1 MCFLLYFGFI
11 YNKMIKINEEVKY
24 IYEFI
29 RVLKM
34 EKSKKYLEKVYI
46 VIAILLTLFILGK
59 VIIDSNICG
68 TNDGYLHLI
77 KIMGVNE
84 IIKQGQFPPIIDAGF
99 CNGYAINLFYNQ
111 LTTYISLICG
121 LIVNNFALGIKIMLI
136 IMMFLAIIFMYMFL
150 KNVTK
155 KTGVAIAGAIFY
167 ITNPYY
173 LSNIFIRGAIGESAA
188 LTFLPLLFLGLYNLF
203 NGDRKKHYF
212 ITIAATGLILT
223 HNITTLYAAIISG
236 IYVLINFRKLKEK
249 DVLIKILTNILF
261 IIGMS
266 LFFIYPL
273 ILHRFSGEYVIFD
286 SDLMRT
292 NGARVASSVITF
304 KELFTEIPSQ
314 SVIFRLNIIQVVLFV
329 LSIFCYRFIDKKD
342 RKIYLSFII
351 FAILSVILCMTKNIW
366 KIAPDILCNIQFPW
380 RLLGFSGFFISTIAG
395 INLFIILKKIFKNK
409 ENGLI
414 FIIIP
419 IALLSLLYAYSLD
432 YKDYTVK
439 KDDNESIEF
448 INNNI
453 NNIVYMN
460 INREYMP
467 SKTYIALYKN
477 QERVKGDRVFILE
490 GEALIESENKNELI
504 YDIKLS
510 DIKENTSIE
519 VPFLFYKGYNA
530 YIENDKNGKRDIDVK
545 ESDYGFL
552 KIDIPKEYENG
563 MIKVEYKTPTSYYIV
578 YITSFMTLIGFIINI
593 ISSNIKIKNKE
604 ITEEGIS

>member
-1 MCFLLYFGFI
+1 
-11 YNKMIKINEEVKY
+11 
-24 IYEFI
+24 
-29 RVLKM
+29 M

-99 CNGYAINLFYNQ
+99 CNGYAINLFYNP

-212 ITIAATGLILT
+212 ITIAATGLILA

-314 SVIFRLNIIQVVLFV
+314 AVIFRLNIIQVVLFV

-467 SKTYIALYKN
+467 SKTYKALSQN
-477 QERVKGDRVFILE
+477 PERVDGESIFIIKGD
-490 GEALIESENKNELI
+490 ANIESANKNELVYNI
-504 YDIKLS
+504 TLT

-563 MIKVEYKTPTSYYIV
+563 MIKVEYKTPTSYYIA
-578 YITSFMTLIGFIINI
+578 YIISFVTLIGFIIYI

>member
-1 MCFLLYFGFI
+1 MVKNKKIIETI
-11 YNKMIKINEEVKY
+11 YIILAV
-24 IYEFI
+24 
-29 RVLKM
+29 
-34 EKSKKYLEKVYI
+34 
-46 VIAILLTLFILGK
+46 LLTLFVLGK
-59 VIIDSNICG
+59 TIFSYDISG

-77 KIMGVNE
+77 KIIGVND
-84 IIKQGQFPPIIDAGF
+84 IIESGQFPPIIEAGF
-99 CNGYAINLFYNQ
+99 CNGYAINLFYNP
-111 LTTYISLICG
+111 LTTYISLLCG
-121 LIVNNFALGIKIMLI
+121 VILNNFAYGIKLMLF
-136 IMMFLAIIFMYMFL
+136 IMMLLAIVFMYKFI
-150 KNVTK
+150 KEFTGK
-155 KTGVAIAGAIFY
+155 KEIAIVAAIFY
-167 ITNPYY
+167 VTNPYY
-173 LSNIFIRGAIGESAA
+173 LSNIYIRGAIGESAA
-188 LTFLPLLFLGLYNLF
+188 LTFLPLLFLGVYSLF

-223 HNITTLYAAIISG
+223 HNITTLYAAIISF
-236 IYVLINFRKLKEK
+236 IYVIINFNKLKEK
-249 DVLIKILTNILF
+249 DILIKLLINILF
-261 IIGMS
+261 IVGLTI
-266 LFFIYPL
+266 FFIYPL
-273 ILHRFSGEYVIFD
+273 LLHSFSGEYVIFD

-292 NGARVASSVITF
+292 NGERVASGVISF
-304 KELFTEIPSQ
+304 KELFMEIPGQ
-314 SVIFRLNIIQVVLFV
+314 EVIFRLNIIQVVLFI

-366 KIAPDILCNIQFPW
+366 KFAPDILCNIQFPW

-414 FIIIP
+414 FVIIP

-432 YKDYTVK
+432 YKDYTTK

-477 QERVKGDRVFILE
+477 QERVKGDNVFILE

-519 VPFLFYKGYNA
+519 VPFLYYKGYSA
-530 YIENDKNGKRDIDVK
+530 YIENEKNGRKEIDVK

-552 KIDIPKEYENG
+552 KIDIPNEYENG
-563 MIKVEYKTPTSYYIV
+563 MIKVEYKTPITYYIV
-578 YITSFMTLIGFIINI
+578 YIISFVTLIGFIIYIVLNTAK
-593 ISSNIKIKNKE
+593 SKNYEKIKE
-604 ITEEGIS
+604 IK

>member
-1 MCFLLYFGFI
+1 
-11 YNKMIKINEEVKY
+11 
-24 IYEFI
+24 
-29 RVLKM
+29 M
-34 EKSKKYLEKVYI
+34 EKSKKYLERIYI

-59 VIIDSNICG
+59 VVIESSICG

-77 KIMGVNE
+77 KIMGVDE

-99 CNGYAINLFYNQ
+99 CNGYALNLFYNP

-136 IMMFLAIIFMYMFL
+136 IMMFVAIIFMYMFL

-155 KTGVAIAGAIFY
+155 KTGVAVAGAIFY

-173 LSNIFIRGAIGESAA
+173 LSNIYIRGAIGESAA
-188 LTFLPLLFLGLYNLF
+188 LTFIPLLFLGLYNLF

-223 HNITTLYAAIISG
+223 HNITTLYAAIISF
-236 IYVLINFRKLKEK
+236 IYVIINFNKLKEK
-249 DVLIKILTNILF
+249 DILIKLLINILF
-261 IIGMS
+261 IVGLTI
-266 LFFIYPL
+266 FFIYPL
-273 ILHRFSGEYVIFD
+273 LLHSFSGEYVIFD

-292 NGARVASSVITF
+292 NGERVASGVISF
-304 KELFTEIPSQ
+304 KELFMEIPGQ
-314 SVIFRLNIIQVVLFV
+314 EVIFRLNIIQVVLFI

-366 KIAPDILCNIQFPW
+366 EFAPDILCNIQFPW

-414 FIIIP
+414 FVIIP

-477 QERVKGDRVFILE
+477 QERVKGDNVFILE

-510 DIKENTSIE
+510 GIKENTSIE
-519 VPFLFYKGYNA
+519 VPFLYYKGYSA
-530 YIENDKNGKRDIDVK
+530 YIENEKNGRKEIDVK

-552 KIDIPKEYENG
+552 KIDIPNEYENG
-563 MIKVEYKTPTSYYIV
+563 MIKVEYKTPITYYIV
-578 YITSFMTLIGFIINI
+578 YIISFVTLIGFIIYIVLNTEK
-593 ISSNIKIKNKE
+593 SKNYEKIKE
-604 ITEEGIS
+604 IK

>member
-1 MCFLLYFGFI
+1 
-11 YNKMIKINEEVKY
+11 
-24 IYEFI
+24 
-29 RVLKM
+29 M
-34 EKSKKYLEKVYI
+34 EKSKKYLERIYI

-59 VIIDSNICG
+59 VVIESSICG

-77 KIMGVNE
+77 KIMGVDE

-99 CNGYAINLFYNQ
+99 CNGYALNLFYNP

-136 IMMFLAIIFMYMFL
+136 IMMFVAIIFMYMFL

-155 KTGVAIAGAIFY
+155 KTGVAVAGAIFY

-173 LSNIFIRGAIGESAA
+173 LSNIYIRGAIGESAA
-188 LTFLPLLFLGLYNLF
+188 LTFIPLLFLGLYNLF

-223 HNITTLYAAIISG
+223 HNITTLYAAIISF
-236 IYVLINFRKLKEK
+236 IYVIINFNKLKEK
-249 DVLIKILTNILF
+249 DILIKLLINILF
-261 IIGMS
+261 IVGLTI
-266 LFFIYPL
+266 FFIYPL
-273 ILHRFSGEYVIFD
+273 LLHSFSGEYVIFD

-292 NGARVASSVITF
+292 NGERVASGVISF
-304 KELFTEIPSQ
+304 KELFMEIPGQ
-314 SVIFRLNIIQVVLFV
+314 EVIFRLNIIQVVLFI

-366 KIAPDILCNIQFPW
+366 EFAPDILCNIQFPW

-414 FIIIP
+414 FVIIP

-477 QERVKGDRVFILE
+477 QERIKGDNVFILE

-519 VPFLFYKGYNA
+519 VPFLYYKGYSA
-530 YIENDKNGKRDIDVK
+530 YIENEKNGRKEIDVK

-552 KIDIPKEYENG
+552 KIDIPNEYKNG
-563 MIKVEYKTPTSYYIV
+563 MIKVEYKTPITYYIV
-578 YITSFMTLIGFIINI
+578 YIISFVTLIGFIIYIVLNTAK
-593 ISSNIKIKNKE
+593 SKNYEKIKE
-604 ITEEGIS
+604 IK

>member
-1 MCFLLYFGFI
+1 
-11 YNKMIKINEEVKY
+11 
-24 IYEFI
+24 
-29 RVLKM
+29 M
-34 EKSKKYLEKVYI
+34 EKSKKYIEKIYI
-46 VIAILLTLFILGK
+46 IIAILLTLFILGK

-99 CNGYAINLFYNQ
+99 CNGYAINLFYNP

-314 SVIFRLNIIQVVLFV
+314 AVIFRLNIIQVVLFV

-563 MIKVEYKTPTSYYIV
+563 MIKVEYKTPTSYYIA
-578 YITSFMTLIGFIINI
+578 YIISFVTLIGFIIYI

>member
-1 MCFLLYFGFI
+1 
-11 YNKMIKINEEVKY
+11 
-24 IYEFI
+24 
-29 RVLKM
+29 M
-34 EKSKKYLEKVYI
+34 EKNKKYLEKIYI

-99 CNGYAINLFYNQ
+99 CNGYAINLFYNP

-366 KIAPDILCNIQFPW
+366 KIAPDILCNIQFAW

-467 SKTYIALYKN
+467 SKTYKALSQN
-477 QERVKGDRVFILE
+477 PERVDGESIFIIKGD
-490 GEALIESENKNELI
+490 ANIESANKNELVYNI
-504 YDIKLS
+504 TLT

-519 VPFLFYKGYNA
+519 VPFLFYQGYNA

-552 KIDIPKEYENG
+552 KIDIPNEYENG

-578 YITSFMTLIGFIINI
+578 YIISFMTLIGFIINI

>member
-1 MCFLLYFGFI
+1 MVKNKKIIETI
-11 YNKMIKINEEVKY
+11 YIILAV
-24 IYEFI
+24 
-29 RVLKM
+29 
-34 EKSKKYLEKVYI
+34 
-46 VIAILLTLFILGK
+46 LLTLFVLGK
-59 VIIDSNICG
+59 TIFSYDISG

-77 KIMGVNE
+77 KIIGVND
-84 IIKQGQFPPIIDAGF
+84 IIESGQFPPIIEAGF
-99 CNGYAINLFYNQ
+99 CNGYAINLFYNP
-111 LTTYISLICG
+111 LTTYISLLCG
-121 LIVNNFALGIKIMLI
+121 VILNNFAYGIKLMLF
-136 IMMFLAIIFMYMFL
+136 IMMLLAIVFMYKFI
-150 KNVTK
+150 KEFTGK
-155 KTGVAIAGAIFY
+155 KEIAIVAAIFY
-167 ITNPYY
+167 VTNPYY
-173 LSNIFIRGAIGESAA
+173 LSNIYIRGAIGESAA
-188 LTFLPLLFLGLYNLF
+188 LTFLPLLFLGVYSLF

-223 HNITTLYAAIISG
+223 HNITTLYAAIISF
-236 IYVLINFRKLKEK
+236 IYVIINFNKLKEK
-249 DVLIKILTNILF
+249 DILIKLLINILF
-261 IIGMS
+261 IVGLTI
-266 LFFIYPL
+266 FFIYPL
-273 ILHRFSGEYVIFD
+273 LLHSFSGEYVIFD

-292 NGARVASSVITF
+292 NGERVASGVISF
-304 KELFTEIPSQ
+304 KELFMEIPGQ
-314 SVIFRLNIIQVVLFV
+314 EVIFRLNIIQVVLFI

-366 KIAPDILCNIQFPW
+366 KFAPDILCNIQFPW

-414 FIIIP
+414 FVIIS

-432 YKDYTVK
+432 YKDYTTK

-477 QERVKGDRVFILE
+477 QERVKGDNVFILE

-519 VPFLFYKGYNA
+519 VPFLYYKGYSA
-530 YIENDKNGKRDIDVK
+530 YIENEKNGRKEIDVK

-552 KIDIPKEYENG
+552 KIDIPNEYENG
-563 MIKVEYKTPTSYYIV
+563 MIKVEYKTPITYYIV
-578 YITSFMTLIGFIINI
+578 YIISFVTLIGFIIYIVLNTAK
-593 ISSNIKIKNKE
+593 SKNYEKIKE
-604 ITEEGIS
+604 IK

>member
-1 MCFLLYFGFI
+1 
-11 YNKMIKINEEVKY
+11 
-24 IYEFI
+24 
-29 RVLKM
+29 M
-34 EKSKKYLEKVYI
+34 EKSKKYLERIYI

-59 VIIDSNICG
+59 VVIESSICG

-77 KIMGVNE
+77 KIMGVDE

-99 CNGYAINLFYNQ
+99 CNGYALNLFYNP

-136 IMMFLAIIFMYMFL
+136 IMMFVAIIFMYMFL

-155 KTGVAIAGAIFY
+155 KTGVAVAGAIFY

-173 LSNIFIRGAIGESAA
+173 LSNIYIRGAIGESAA
-188 LTFLPLLFLGLYNLF
+188 LTFIPLLFLGLYNLF

-223 HNITTLYAAIISG
+223 HNITTLYAAIISF
-236 IYVLINFRKLKEK
+236 IYVIINFNKLKEK
-249 DVLIKILTNILF
+249 DILIKLLINILF
-261 IIGMS
+261 IVGLTI
-266 LFFIYPL
+266 FFIYPL
-273 ILHRFSGEYVIFD
+273 LLHSFSGEYVIFD

-292 NGARVASSVITF
+292 NGERVASGVISF
-304 KELFTEIPSQ
+304 KELFMEIPGQ
-314 SVIFRLNIIQVVLFV
+314 EVIFRLNIIQVVLFI

-366 KIAPDILCNIQFPW
+366 EFAPDILCNIQFPW

-414 FIIIP
+414 FVIIS

-477 QERVKGDRVFILE
+477 QERIKGDNVFILE

-519 VPFLFYKGYNA
+519 VPFLYYKGYSA
-530 YIENDKNGKRDIDVK
+530 YIENEKNGRKEIDVK

-552 KIDIPKEYENG
+552 KIDIPNEYKNG
-563 MIKVEYKTPTSYYIV
+563 MIKVEYKTPITYYIV
-578 YITSFMTLIGFIINI
+578 YIISFVTLIGFIIYIVLNTAK
-593 ISSNIKIKNKE
+593 SKNYEKIKE
-604 ITEEGIS
+604 IK

>member
-1 MCFLLYFGFI
+1 MVKNKKIIETI
-11 YNKMIKINEEVKY
+11 YIILAV
-24 IYEFI
+24 
-29 RVLKM
+29 
-34 EKSKKYLEKVYI
+34 
-46 VIAILLTLFILGK
+46 LLTLFVLGK
-59 VIIDSNICG
+59 TIFSYDISG

-77 KIMGVNE
+77 KIIGVND
-84 IIKQGQFPPIIDAGF
+84 IIESGQFPPIIEAGF
-99 CNGYAINLFYNQ
+99 CNGYAINLFYNP
-111 LTTYISLICG
+111 LTTYISLLCG
-121 LIVNNFALGIKIMLI
+121 VILNNFAYGIKLMLF
-136 IMMFLAIIFMYMFL
+136 IMMLLAIVFMYKFI
-150 KNVTK
+150 KEFTGK
-155 KTGVAIAGAIFY
+155 KEIAIVAAIFY
-167 ITNPYY
+167 VTNPYY
-173 LSNIFIRGAIGESAA
+173 LSNIYIRGAIGESAA
-188 LTFLPLLFLGLYNLF
+188 LTFLPLLFLGLYSLF

-223 HNITTLYAAIISG
+223 HNITTLYAAIISF
-236 IYVLINFRKLKEK
+236 IYVIINFNKLKEK
-249 DVLIKILTNILF
+249 DILIKLLINILF
-261 IIGMS
+261 IVGLTI
-266 LFFIYPL
+266 FFIYPL
-273 ILHRFSGEYVIFD
+273 LLHSFSGEYVIFD

-292 NGARVASSVITF
+292 NGERVASGVISF
-304 KELFTEIPSQ
+304 KELFMEIPGQ
-314 SVIFRLNIIQVVLFV
+314 EVIFRLNIIQVVLFI

-366 KIAPDILCNIQFPW
+366 EFAPDILCNIQFPW

-414 FIIIP
+414 FVIIP

-477 QERVKGDRVFILE
+477 QERVKGDNVFILE

-519 VPFLFYKGYNA
+519 VPFLYYKGYSA
-530 YIENDKNGKRDIDVK
+530 YIENKKNGRKEIDVK

-552 KIDIPKEYENG
+552 KIDIPNEYENG
-563 MIKVEYKTPTSYYIV
+563 MIKVEYKTPITYYIV
-578 YITSFMTLIGFIINI
+578 YIISFVTLIGFIIYIVLNTEK
-593 ISSNIKIKNKE
+593 SKNYEKIKE
-604 ITEEGIS
+604 IK

>member
-1 MCFLLYFGFI
+1 MVKNKKIIETI
-11 YNKMIKINEEVKY
+11 YIILAV
-24 IYEFI
+24 
-29 RVLKM
+29 
-34 EKSKKYLEKVYI
+34 
-46 VIAILLTLFILGK
+46 LLTLFVLGK
-59 VIIDSNICG
+59 TIFSYDISG

-77 KIMGVNE
+77 KIIGVND
-84 IIKQGQFPPIIDAGF
+84 IIESGQFPPIIEAGF
-99 CNGYAINLFYNQ
+99 CNGYAINLFYNP
-111 LTTYISLICG
+111 LTTYISLLCG
-121 LIVNNFALGIKIMLI
+121 VILNNFAYGIKLMLF
-136 IMMFLAIIFMYMFL
+136 IMMLLAIVFMYKFI
-150 KNVTK
+150 KEFTGK
-155 KTGVAIAGAIFY
+155 KEIAIVAAIFY
-167 ITNPYY
+167 VTNPYY
-173 LSNIFIRGAIGESAA
+173 LSNIYIRGAIGESAA
-188 LTFLPLLFLGLYNLF
+188 LTFLPLLFLGLYSLF

-223 HNITTLYAAIISG
+223 HNITTLYAAIISF
-236 IYVLINFRKLKEK
+236 IYVIINFNKLKEK
-249 DVLIKILTNILF
+249 DILIKLLINILF
-261 IIGMS
+261 IVGLTI
-266 LFFIYPL
+266 FFIYPL
-273 ILHRFSGEYVIFD
+273 LLHSFSGEYVIFD

-292 NGARVASSVITF
+292 NGERVASGVISF
-304 KELFTEIPSQ
+304 KELFMEIPGQ
-314 SVIFRLNIIQVVLFV
+314 EVIFRLNIIQVVLFI

-366 KIAPDILCNIQFPW
+366 KFAPDILCNIQFPW

-414 FIIIP
+414 FVIIP

-432 YKDYTVK
+432 YKDYTTK

-477 QERVKGDRVFILE
+477 QERVKGDNVFILE

-519 VPFLFYKGYNA
+519 VPFLYYKGYSA
-530 YIENDKNGKRDIDVK
+530 YIENEKNGRKEIDVK

-552 KIDIPKEYENG
+552 KIDIPNEYENG
-563 MIKVEYKTPTSYYIV
+563 MIKVEYKTPITYYIV
-578 YITSFMTLIGFIINI
+578 YIISFVTLIGFIIYIVLNTEK
-593 ISSNIKIKNKE
+593 SKNYEKIKE
-604 ITEEGIS
+604 IK

>member
-1 MCFLLYFGFI
+1 
-11 YNKMIKINEEVKY
+11 
-24 IYEFI
+24 
-29 RVLKM
+29 M
-34 EKSKKYLEKVYI
+34 EKSKKYIEKIYI
-46 VIAILLTLFILGK
+46 IIAILLTLFILGK

-99 CNGYAINLFYNQ
+99 CNGYAINLFYNP

-136 IMMFLAIIFMYMFL
+136 IMMFVAIIFMYMFL

-155 KTGVAIAGAIFY
+155 KTGVAVAGAIFY
-167 ITNPYY
+167 VTNPYY
-173 LSNIFIRGAIGESAA
+173 LSNIYIRGAIGESAA
-188 LTFLPLLFLGLYNLF
+188 FTFIPLLFLGLYNLF

-212 ITIAATGLILT
+212 ITIAATGLILA

-314 SVIFRLNIIQVVLFV
+314 AVIFRLNIIQVVLFV

-366 KIAPDILCNIQFPW
+366 EFAPDILCNIQFPW

-477 QERVKGDRVFILE
+477 QERVKGDNVFILE

-563 MIKVEYKTPTSYYIV
+563 MIKVEYKTPTSYYIA
-578 YITSFMTLIGFIINI
+578 YIISFVTLIGFIIYI

>member
-1 MCFLLYFGFI
+1 
-11 YNKMIKINEEVKY
+11 
-24 IYEFI
+24 
-29 RVLKM
+29 M
-34 EKSKKYLEKVYI
+34 EKSKKYLERIYI

-59 VIIDSNICG
+59 VVIESSICG

-77 KIMGVNE
+77 KIMGVDE

-99 CNGYAINLFYNQ
+99 CNGYALNLFYNP

-136 IMMFLAIIFMYMFL
+136 IMMFVAIIFMYMFL

-155 KTGVAIAGAIFY
+155 KTGVAVAGAIFY

-173 LSNIFIRGAIGESAA
+173 LSNIYIRGAIGESAA
-188 LTFLPLLFLGLYNLF
+188 LTFIPLLFLGLYNLF

-223 HNITTLYAAIISG
+223 HNITTLYAAIISF
-236 IYVLINFRKLKEK
+236 IYVIINFNKLKEK
-249 DVLIKILTNILF
+249 DILIKLLINILF
-261 IIGMS
+261 IVGLTI
-266 LFFIYPL
+266 FFIYPL
-273 ILHRFSGEYVIFD
+273 LLHSFSGEYVIFD

-292 NGARVASSVITF
+292 NGERVASGVISF
-304 KELFTEIPSQ
+304 KELFMEIPGQ
-314 SVIFRLNIIQVVLFV
+314 EVIFRLNIIQVVLFI

-366 KIAPDILCNIQFPW
+366 EFAPDILCNIQFPW

-414 FIIIP
+414 FVIIP

-477 QERVKGDRVFILE
+477 QERIKGDNVFILE

-519 VPFLFYKGYNA
+519 VPFLYYKGYSA
-530 YIENDKNGKRDIDVK
+530 YIENEKNGKKEIDVK

-552 KIDIPKEYENG
+552 KIDIPNEYKNG
-563 MIKVEYKTPTSYYIV
+563 MIKVEYKTPITYYIV
-578 YITSFMTLIGFIINI
+578 YIISFVTLIGFIIYIVLNTAK
-593 ISSNIKIKNKE
+593 SKNYEKIKE
-604 ITEEGIS
+604 IK

>member
-1 MCFLLYFGFI
+1 
-11 YNKMIKINEEVKY
+11 
-24 IYEFI
+24 
-29 RVLKM
+29 M
-34 EKSKKYLEKVYI
+34 EKSKKYIEKIYI
-46 VIAILLTLFILGK
+46 IIAILLTLFILGK

-99 CNGYAINLFYNQ
+99 CNGYAINLFYNP

-212 ITIAATGLILT
+212 ITIAATGLILA

-314 SVIFRLNIIQVVLFV
+314 AVIFRLNIIQVVLFV

-563 MIKVEYKTPTSYYIV
+563 MIKVEYKTPTSYYIA
-578 YITSFMTLIGFIINI
+578 YIISFVTLIGFIIYI

>member
-1 MCFLLYFGFI
+1 
-11 YNKMIKINEEVKY
+11 
-24 IYEFI
+24 
-29 RVLKM
+29 M
-34 EKSKKYLEKVYI
+34 EKSKKYLERIYI

-59 VIIDSNICG
+59 VVIESSICG

-99 CNGYAINLFYNQ
+99 CNGYALNLFYNPF
-111 LTTYISLICG
+111 TTYISLICG

-136 IMMFLAIIFMYMFL
+136 IMMFVAIIFMYMFL

-155 KTGVAIAGAIFY
+155 KTGVAVAGAIFY
-167 ITNPYY
+167 VTNPYY
-173 LSNIFIRGAIGESAA
+173 LSNIYIRGAIGESAA
-188 LTFLPLLFLGLYNLF
+188 LTFLPLLFLGLYSLF

-223 HNITTLYAAIISG
+223 HNITTLYAAIISF
-236 IYVLINFRKLKEK
+236 IYVIINFNKLKEK
-249 DVLIKILTNILF
+249 DILIKLLINILF
-261 IIGMS
+261 IVGLTI
-266 LFFIYPL
+266 FFIYPL
-273 ILHRFSGEYVIFD
+273 LLHIFSGEYVIFD

-292 NGARVASSVITF
+292 NGERVASGVISF
-304 KELFTEIPSQ
+304 KELFMEIPGQ
-314 SVIFRLNIIQVVLFV
+314 EVIFRLNIIQVVLFI

-366 KIAPDILCNIQFPW
+366 EFAPDILCNIQFPW
-380 RLLGFSGFFISTIAG
+380 RLLGFSGIFISTIAG

-414 FIIIP
+414 FVIIP

-432 YKDYTVK
+432 YKDYTIK

-519 VPFLFYKGYNA
+519 VPFLYYKGYSA
-530 YIENDKNGKRDIDVK
+530 YIENEKNGRKEIDVK

-552 KIDIPKEYENG
+552 KIDIPNEYENG
-563 MIKVEYKTPTSYYIV
+563 MIKVEYKTPITYYIV
-578 YITSFMTLIGFIINI
+578 YIISFITLIGFIIYIVLNTEK
-593 ISSNIKIKNKE
+593 SKNYEKIKE
-604 ITEEGIS
+604 IK

>member
-1 MCFLLYFGFI
+1 
-11 YNKMIKINEEVKY
+11 
-24 IYEFI
+24 
-29 RVLKM
+29 M
-34 EKSKKYLEKVYI
+34 EKSKKYLERIYI

-59 VIIDSNICG
+59 VVIESSICG

-99 CNGYAINLFYNQ
+99 CNGYALNLFYNP

-136 IMMFLAIIFMYMFL
+136 IMMFVAIIFMYMFL

-155 KTGVAIAGAIFY
+155 KTGVAVAGAIFY
-167 ITNPYY
+167 VTNPYY
-173 LSNIFIRGAIGESAA
+173 LSNIYIRGAIGESAA
-188 LTFLPLLFLGLYNLF
+188 FTFIPLLFLGLYNLF

-223 HNITTLYAAIISG
+223 HNITTLYAAIISF
-236 IYVLINFRKLKEK
+236 IYVIINFNKLKEK
-249 DVLIKILTNILF
+249 DILIKLLINILF
-261 IIGMS
+261 IVGLTI
-266 LFFIYPL
+266 FFIYPL
-273 ILHRFSGEYVIFD
+273 LLHSFSGEYVIFD

-292 NGARVASSVITF
+292 NGERVASGVISF
-304 KELFTEIPSQ
+304 KELFMEIPGQ
-314 SVIFRLNIIQVVLFV
+314 EVIFRLNIIQVVLFV

-366 KIAPDILCNIQFPW
+366 EFAPDILCNIQFPW

-477 QERVKGDRVFILE
+477 QERVKGDNVFILE

-519 VPFLFYKGYNA
+519 VPFLYYKGYSA
-530 YIENDKNGKRDIDVK
+530 YIENEKNGRKEIDVK

-552 KIDIPKEYENG
+552 KIDIPNEYENG
-563 MIKVEYKTPTSYYIV
+563 MIKVEYKTPITYYIV
-578 YITSFMTLIGFIINI
+578 YIISFVTLIGFIIYIVLNTAK
-593 ISSNIKIKNKE
+593 SKNYEKIKE
-604 ITEEGIS
+604 IK

>member
-99 CNGYAINLFYNQ
+99 CNGYAINLFYNP

-121 LIVNNFALGIKIMLI
+121 LIVNDFALGIKIMLI

-467 SKTYIALYKN
+467 SKTYKALSQN
-477 QERVKGDRVFILE
+477 PERVDGESIFIIKGD
-490 GEALIESENKNELI
+490 ANIESANKNELVYNI
-504 YDIKLS
+504 MLT

-563 MIKVEYKTPTSYYIV
+563 MIKVEYKTPSSYYVV
-578 YITSFMTLIGFIINI
+578 YIISFITLIGFVIYIVF
-593 ISSNIKIKNKE
+593 SNVKIKNKKE
-604 ITEEGIS
+604 IEKVEK

>member
-1 MCFLLYFGFI
+1 
-11 YNKMIKINEEVKY
+11 
-24 IYEFI
+24 
-29 RVLKM
+29 M
-34 EKSKKYLEKVYI
+34 EKSKKYLERIYI

-59 VIIDSNICG
+59 VVIESSICG

-99 CNGYAINLFYNQ
+99 CNGYALNLFYNP

-136 IMMFLAIIFMYMFL
+136 IMMFVAIIFMYMFL

-155 KTGVAIAGAIFY
+155 KTGVAVAGAIFY

-173 LSNIFIRGAIGESAA
+173 LSNIYIRGAIGESAA
-188 LTFLPLLFLGLYNLF
+188 LTFIPLLFLGLYNLF

-223 HNITTLYAAIISG
+223 HNITTLYAAIISF
-236 IYVLINFRKLKEK
+236 IYVIINFNKLKEK
-249 DVLIKILTNILF
+249 DILIKLLINILF
-261 IIGMS
+261 IVGLTI
-266 LFFIYPL
+266 FFIYPL
-273 ILHRFSGEYVIFD
+273 LLHSFSGEYVIFD

-292 NGARVASSVITF
+292 NGERVASGVISF
-304 KELFTEIPSQ
+304 KELFMEIPGQ
-314 SVIFRLNIIQVVLFV
+314 EVIFRLNIIQVVLFI

-366 KIAPDILCNIQFPW
+366 EFAPDILCNIQFPW

-414 FIIIP
+414 FVIIP

-477 QERVKGDRVFILE
+477 QERIKGDNVFILE

-519 VPFLFYKGYNA
+519 VPFLYYKGYSA
-530 YIENDKNGKRDIDVK
+530 YIENEKNGRKEIDVK

-552 KIDIPKEYENG
+552 KIDIPNEYKNG
-563 MIKVEYKTPTSYYIV
+563 MIKVEYKTPITYYIV
-578 YITSFMTLIGFIINI
+578 YIISFVTLIGFIIYIVLNTAK
-593 ISSNIKIKNKE
+593 SKNYEKIKE
-604 ITEEGIS
+604 IK

>member
-1 MCFLLYFGFI
+1 
-11 YNKMIKINEEVKY
+11 
-24 IYEFI
+24 
-29 RVLKM
+29 M
-34 EKSKKYLEKVYI
+34 EKSKKYLERIYI

-59 VIIDSNICG
+59 VVIESSICG

-99 CNGYAINLFYNQ
+99 CNGYALNLFYNP

-136 IMMFLAIIFMYMFL
+136 IMMFVAIIFMYMFL

-155 KTGVAIAGAIFY
+155 KTGVAVAGAIFY
-167 ITNPYY
+167 VTNPYY
-173 LSNIFIRGAIGESAA
+173 LSNIYIRGAIGESAA
-188 LTFLPLLFLGLYNLF
+188 LTFLPLLFLGLYSLF

-223 HNITTLYAAIISG
+223 HNITTLYAAIISF
-236 IYVLINFRKLKEK
+236 IYVIINFNKLKEK
-249 DVLIKILTNILF
+249 DILIKLLINILF
-261 IIGMS
+261 IVGLTI
-266 LFFIYPL
+266 FFIYPL
-273 ILHRFSGEYVIFD
+273 LLHSFSGEYVIFD

-292 NGARVASSVITF
+292 NGERVASGVISF
-304 KELFTEIPSQ
+304 KELFMEIPGQ
-314 SVIFRLNIIQVVLFV
+314 EVIFRLNIIQVVLFI

-366 KIAPDILCNIQFPW
+366 KFTPDILCNIQFPW

-414 FIIIP
+414 FVIIS

-477 QERVKGDRVFILE
+477 QERVKGDNVFILE

-519 VPFLFYKGYNA
+519 VPFLYYKGYSA
-530 YIENDKNGKRDIDVK
+530 YIENEKNGRKEIDVK

-552 KIDIPKEYENG
+552 KIDIPNEYENG
-563 MIKVEYKTPTSYYIV
+563 MIKVEYKTPITYYIV
-578 YITSFMTLIGFIINI
+578 YIISFVTLIGFIIYIVLNTAK
-593 ISSNIKIKNKE
+593 SKNYEKIKE
-604 ITEEGIS
+604 IK

>member
-1 MCFLLYFGFI
+1 
-11 YNKMIKINEEVKY
+11 
-24 IYEFI
+24 
-29 RVLKM
+29 M
-34 EKSKKYLEKVYI
+34 EKSKKYLERIYI

-59 VIIDSNICG
+59 VVIESSICG

-99 CNGYAINLFYNQ
+99 CNGYALNLFYNP

-136 IMMFLAIIFMYMFL
+136 IMMFVAIIFMYMFL

-155 KTGVAIAGAIFY
+155 KTGVAVAGAIFY
-167 ITNPYY
+167 VTNPYY
-173 LSNIFIRGAIGESAA
+173 LSNIYIRGAIGESAA
-188 LTFLPLLFLGLYNLF
+188 LTFIPLLFLGLYNLF

-223 HNITTLYAAIISG
+223 HNITTLYAAIISF
-236 IYVLINFRKLKEK
+236 IYVIINFNKLKEK
-249 DVLIKILTNILF
+249 DILIKLLINILF
-261 IIGMS
+261 IVGLTI
-266 LFFIYPL
+266 FFIYPL
-273 ILHRFSGEYVIFD
+273 LLHSFSGEYVIFD

-292 NGARVASSVITF
+292 NGERVASGVISF
-304 KELFTEIPSQ
+304 KELFMEIPGQ
-314 SVIFRLNIIQVVLFV
+314 EVIFRLNIIQVVLFI

-366 KIAPDILCNIQFPW
+366 EFAPDILCNIQFPW

-414 FIIIP
+414 FVIIP

-477 QERVKGDRVFILE
+477 QERIKGDNVFILE

-519 VPFLFYKGYNA
+519 VPFLYYKGYSA
-530 YIENDKNGKRDIDVK
+530 YIENEKNGRKEIDVK

-552 KIDIPKEYENG
+552 KIDIPNEYKNG
-563 MIKVEYKTPTSYYIV
+563 MIKVEYKTPITYYIV
-578 YITSFMTLIGFIINI
+578 YIISFVTLIGFIIYIVLNTEK
-593 ISSNIKIKNKE
+593 SKNYEKIKE
-604 ITEEGIS
+604 IK

>member
-1 MCFLLYFGFI
+1 
-11 YNKMIKINEEVKY
+11 
-24 IYEFI
+24 
-29 RVLKM
+29 M
-34 EKSKKYLEKVYI
+34 EKSKKYLERIYI

-59 VIIDSNICG
+59 VVIESSICG

-99 CNGYAINLFYNQ
+99 CNGYALNLFYNP

-136 IMMFLAIIFMYMFL
+136 IMMFVAIIFMYMFL

-155 KTGVAIAGAIFY
+155 KTGVAVAGAIFY
-167 ITNPYY
+167 VTNPYY
-173 LSNIFIRGAIGESAA
+173 LSNIYIRGAIGESAA
-188 LTFLPLLFLGLYNLF
+188 LTFIPLLFLGLYNLF

-223 HNITTLYAAIISG
+223 HNITTLYAAIISF
-236 IYVLINFRKLKEK
+236 IYVIINFNKLKEK
-249 DVLIKILTNILF
+249 DILIKLLINILF
-261 IIGMS
+261 IVGLTI
-266 LFFIYPL
+266 FFIYPL
-273 ILHRFSGEYVIFD
+273 LLHSFSGEYVIFD

-292 NGARVASSVITF
+292 NGERVASGVISF
-304 KELFTEIPSQ
+304 KELFMEIPGQ
-314 SVIFRLNIIQVVLFV
+314 EVIFRLNIIQVVLFI

-366 KIAPDILCNIQFPW
+366 EFAPDILCNIQFPW

-477 QERVKGDRVFILE
+477 QERVKGDNVFILE

-519 VPFLFYKGYNA
+519 VPFLYYKGYSA
-530 YIENDKNGKRDIDVK
+530 YIENEKNGRKEIDVK

-552 KIDIPKEYENG
+552 KIDIPNEYENG
-563 MIKVEYKTPTSYYIV
+563 MIKVEYKTPITYYIV
-578 YITSFMTLIGFIINI
+578 YIISFVTLIGFIIYIVLNTEK
-593 ISSNIKIKNKE
+593 SKNYEKIKE
-604 ITEEGIS
+604 IK

>member
-1 MCFLLYFGFI
+1 
-11 YNKMIKINEEVKY
+11 
-24 IYEFI
+24 
-29 RVLKM
+29 M
-34 EKSKKYLEKVYI
+34 EKSKKYLERIYI

-59 VIIDSNICG
+59 VVIESSICG

-99 CNGYAINLFYNQ
+99 CNGYALNLFYNP

-136 IMMFLAIIFMYMFL
+136 IMMFVAIIFMYMFL

-155 KTGVAIAGAIFY
+155 KTGAAVAGAIFY

-173 LSNIFIRGAIGESAA
+173 LSNIYIRGAIGESAA
-188 LTFLPLLFLGLYNLF
+188 LTFIPLLFLGLYNLF

-223 HNITTLYAAIISG
+223 HNITTLYAAIISF
-236 IYVLINFRKLKEK
+236 IYVIINFNKLKEK
-249 DVLIKILTNILF
+249 DILIKLLINILF
-261 IIGMS
+261 IVGLTI
-266 LFFIYPL
+266 FFIYPL
-273 ILHRFSGEYVIFD
+273 LLHSFSGEYVIFD

-292 NGARVASSVITF
+292 NGERVASGVISF
-304 KELFTEIPSQ
+304 KELFMEIPGQ
-314 SVIFRLNIIQVVLFV
+314 EVIFRLNIIQVVLFI

-366 KIAPDILCNIQFPW
+366 EFAPDILCNIQFPW

-414 FIIIP
+414 FVIIP

-477 QERVKGDRVFILE
+477 QERVKGDNVFILE

-519 VPFLFYKGYNA
+519 VPFLYYKGYSA
-530 YIENDKNGKRDIDVK
+530 YIENEKNGRKEIDVK

-552 KIDIPKEYENG
+552 KIDIPNEYENG
-563 MIKVEYKTPTSYYIV
+563 MIKVEYKTPITYYIV
-578 YITSFMTLIGFIINI
+578 YIISFVTLIGFIIYIVLNTEK
-593 ISSNIKIKNKE
+593 SKNYEKIKE
-604 ITEEGIS
+604 IK

>member
-1 MCFLLYFGFI
+1 
-11 YNKMIKINEEVKY
+11 
-24 IYEFI
+24 
-29 RVLKM
+29 
-34 EKSKKYLEKVYI
+34 
-46 VIAILLTLFILGK
+46 
-59 VIIDSNICG
+59 
-68 TNDGYLHLI
+68 
-77 KIMGVNE
+77 
-84 IIKQGQFPPIIDAGF
+84 
-99 CNGYAINLFYNQ
+99 
-111 LTTYISLICG
+111 
-121 LIVNNFALGIKIMLI
+121 
-136 IMMFLAIIFMYMFL
+136 
-150 KNVTK
+150 
-155 KTGVAIAGAIFY
+155 
-167 ITNPYY
+167 
-173 LSNIFIRGAIGESAA
+173 
-188 LTFLPLLFLGLYNLF
+188 
-203 NGDRKKHYF
+203 
-212 ITIAATGLILT
+212 
-223 HNITTLYAAIISG
+223 
-236 IYVLINFRKLKEK
+236 
-249 DVLIKILTNILF
+249 
-261 IIGMS
+261 MS

-467 SKTYIALYKN
+467 SKTYKALSQN
-477 QERVKGDRVFILE
+477 PERVDGESIFIIKGD
-490 GEALIESENKNELI
+490 ANIESANKNELVYNI
-504 YDIKLS
+504 TLT

-578 YITSFMTLIGFIINI
+578 YIISFMTLIGFIINI

>member
-1 MCFLLYFGFI
+1 
-11 YNKMIKINEEVKY
+11 
-24 IYEFI
+24 
-29 RVLKM
+29 M
-34 EKSKKYLEKVYI
+34 EKNKKYLEKVYI
-46 VIAILLTLFILGK
+46 VIAILLTLFVLGK
-59 VIIDSNICG
+59 PILESNISG

-84 IIKQGQFPPIIDAGF
+84 IIKEGQFPPVINAGF
-99 CNGYAINLFYNQ
+99 CNGYAINLFYNP

-188 LTFLPLLFLGLYNLF
+188 LTFLPLLFLGLYNLKKK
-203 NGDRKKHYF
+203 NRKKHYF

-273 ILHRFSGEYVIFD
+273 ILHRFSGDYVIFD

-467 SKTYIALYKN
+467 SKTYKALSQN
-477 QERVKGDRVFILE
+477 PERVDGESIFIIKGD
-490 GEALIESENKNELI
+490 ANIESANKNELVYNI
-504 YDIKLS
+504 TLT

-552 KIDIPKEYENG
+552 KIDIPNEYENG

-578 YITSFMTLIGFIINI
+578 YIISFMTLIGFIIYI

>member
-1 MCFLLYFGFI
+1 
-11 YNKMIKINEEVKY
+11 
-24 IYEFI
+24 
-29 RVLKM
+29 M
-34 EKSKKYLEKVYI
+34 EKNKKYLEKIYI

-99 CNGYAINLFYNQ
+99 CNGYAINLFYNP

-212 ITIAATGLILT
+212 ITIAATGLILA

-249 DVLIKILTNILF
+249 GVLIKILTNILF

-366 KIAPDILCNIQFPW
+366 EFAPDILCNIQFPW

-414 FIIIP
+414 FVIIP

-467 SKTYIALYKN
+467 SKTYKALSQN
-477 QERVKGDRVFILE
+477 PERVDGESIFIIKGD
-490 GEALIESENKNELI
+490 ANIESANKNELVYNI
-504 YDIKLS
+504 TLTDIKA
-510 DIKENTSIE
+510 NTSIE
-519 VPFLFYKGYNA
+519 VPFLFYKGYNV

-563 MIKVEYKTPTSYYIV
+563 MIKVEYKTPTSYYIA
-578 YITSFMTLIGFIINI
+578 YIISFVTLIGFIIYI

>member
-1 MCFLLYFGFI
+1 
-11 YNKMIKINEEVKY
+11 
-24 IYEFI
+24 
-29 RVLKM
+29 M
-34 EKSKKYLEKVYI
+34 EKSKKYIEKIYI
-46 VIAILLTLFILGK
+46 IIAILLTLFILGK

-99 CNGYAINLFYNQ
+99 CNGYAINLFYNP

-136 IMMFLAIIFMYMFL
+136 IMMFVAIIFMYMFL

-212 ITIAATGLILT
+212 ITIAATGLILA

-273 ILHRFSGEYVIFD
+273 ILHRFSGDYVIFD

-477 QERVKGDRVFILE
+477 QERVKGDNVFILE

-563 MIKVEYKTPTSYYIV
+563 MIKVEYKTPTSYYIA
-578 YITSFMTLIGFIINI
+578 YIISFVTLIGFIIYI

>member
-1 MCFLLYFGFI
+1 MYFGFI

-34 EKSKKYLEKVYI
+34 EKNKKYLEKIYI

-99 CNGYAINLFYNQ
+99 CNGYAINLFYNP

-366 KIAPDILCNIQFPW
+366 KIAPDILCNIQFAW

-467 SKTYIALYKN
+467 SKTYKALSQN
-477 QERVKGDRVFILE
+477 PERVDGESIFIIKGD
-490 GEALIESENKNELI
+490 ANIESANKNELVYNI
-504 YDIKLS
+504 MLT

-563 MIKVEYKTPTSYYIV
+563 MIKVEYKTPTSYYIA
-578 YITSFMTLIGFIINI
+578 YIISFVTLIGFIIYI

>member
-1 MCFLLYFGFI
+1 
-11 YNKMIKINEEVKY
+11 
-24 IYEFI
+24 
-29 RVLKM
+29 M
-34 EKSKKYLEKVYI
+34 EKSKKYLERIYI

-59 VIIDSNICG
+59 VVIESSICG

-99 CNGYAINLFYNQ
+99 CNGYALNLFYNP

-136 IMMFLAIIFMYMFL
+136 IMMFVAIIFMYMFL

-155 KTGVAIAGAIFY
+155 KTGVAVAGAIFY

-173 LSNIFIRGAIGESAA
+173 LSNIYIRGAIGESAA
-188 LTFLPLLFLGLYNLF
+188 LTFIPLLFLGLYNLF

-223 HNITTLYAAIISG
+223 HNITTLYAAIISF
-236 IYVLINFRKLKEK
+236 IYVIINFNKLKEK
-249 DVLIKILTNILF
+249 DILIKLLINILF
-261 IIGMS
+261 IVGLTI
-266 LFFIYPL
+266 FFIYPL
-273 ILHRFSGEYVIFD
+273 LLHSFSGEYVIFD

-292 NGARVASSVITF
+292 NGERVASGVISF
-304 KELFTEIPSQ
+304 KELFMEIPGQ
-314 SVIFRLNIIQVVLFV
+314 EVIFRLNIIQVVLFI

-366 KIAPDILCNIQFPW
+366 EFAPDILCNIQFPW

-414 FIIIP
+414 FVIIP

-477 QERVKGDRVFILE
+477 QERIKGDNVFILE

-519 VPFLFYKGYNA
+519 VPFLYYKGYSA
-530 YIENDKNGKRDIDVK
+530 YIENEKNGRKEIDVK

-552 KIDIPKEYENG
+552 KIDIPNEYENG
-563 MIKVEYKTPTSYYIV
+563 MIKVEYKTPITYYIV
-578 YITSFMTLIGFIINI
+578 YIISFVTLIGFIIYIVLNTEK
-593 ISSNIKIKNKE
+593 SKNYEKIKE
-604 ITEEGIS
+604 IK

>member
-1 MCFLLYFGFI
+1 
-11 YNKMIKINEEVKY
+11 
-24 IYEFI
+24 
-29 RVLKM
+29 M
-34 EKSKKYLEKVYI
+34 EKSKKYLERIYI

-59 VIIDSNICG
+59 VVIESSICG

-99 CNGYAINLFYNQ
+99 CNGYALNLFYNP

-155 KTGVAIAGAIFY
+155 KTGVAVAGAIFY
-167 ITNPYY
+167 VTNPYY
-173 LSNIFIRGAIGESAA
+173 LSNIYIRGAIGESAA
-188 LTFLPLLFLGLYNLF
+188 LTFLPLLFLGLYSLF

-223 HNITTLYAAIISG
+223 HNITTLYAAIISF
-236 IYVLINFRKLKEK
+236 IYVIINFNKLKEK
-249 DVLIKILTNILF
+249 DILIKLLINILF
-261 IIGMS
+261 IVGLTI
-266 LFFIYPL
+266 FFIYPL
-273 ILHRFSGEYVIFD
+273 LLHSFSGEYVIFD

-292 NGARVASSVITF
+292 NGERVASGVISF
-304 KELFTEIPSQ
+304 KELFMEIPGQ
-314 SVIFRLNIIQVVLFV
+314 EVIFRLNIIQVVLFI

-366 KIAPDILCNIQFPW
+366 KFAPDILCNIQFPW

-414 FIIIP
+414 FVIIP

-432 YKDYTVK
+432 YKDYTTK

-477 QERVKGDRVFILE
+477 QERVKGDNVFILE

-519 VPFLFYKGYNA
+519 VPFLYYKGYSA
-530 YIENDKNGKRDIDVK
+530 YIENEKNGRKEIDVK

-552 KIDIPKEYENG
+552 KIDIPNEYENG
-563 MIKVEYKTPTSYYIV
+563 MIKVEYKTPITYYIV
-578 YITSFMTLIGFIINI
+578 YIISFVTLIGFIIYIVLNTAK
-593 ISSNIKIKNKE
+593 SKNYEKIKE
-604 ITEEGIS
+604 IK

>member
-1 MCFLLYFGFI
+1 
-11 YNKMIKINEEVKY
+11 
-24 IYEFI
+24 
-29 RVLKM
+29 M
-34 EKSKKYLEKVYI
+34 EKSKKYLERIYI

-59 VIIDSNICG
+59 VVIESSICG

-77 KIMGVNE
+77 KIMGVDE

-99 CNGYAINLFYNQ
+99 CNGYALNLFYNP

-136 IMMFLAIIFMYMFL
+136 IMMFVAIIFMYMFL

-155 KTGVAIAGAIFY
+155 KTGVAVAGAIFY

-173 LSNIFIRGAIGESAA
+173 LSNIYIRGAIGESAA
-188 LTFLPLLFLGLYNLF
+188 LTFIPLLFLGLYNLF

-223 HNITTLYAAIISG
+223 HNITTLYAAIISF
-236 IYVLINFRKLKEK
+236 IYVIINFNKLKEK
-249 DVLIKILTNILF
+249 DILIKLLINILF
-261 IIGMS
+261 IVGLTI
-266 LFFIYPL
+266 FFIYPL
-273 ILHRFSGEYVIFD
+273 LLHSFSGEYVIFD

-292 NGARVASSVITF
+292 NGERVASGVISF
-304 KELFTEIPSQ
+304 KELFMEIPGQ
-314 SVIFRLNIIQVVLFV
+314 EVIFRLNIIQVVLFI

-366 KIAPDILCNIQFPW
+366 EFAPDILCNIQFPW

-414 FIIIP
+414 FVIIP

-477 QERVKGDRVFILE
+477 QERVKGDNVFILE

-519 VPFLFYKGYNA
+519 VPFLYYKGYSA
-530 YIENDKNGKRDIDVK
+530 YIENEKNGRKEIDVK

-552 KIDIPKEYENG
+552 KIDIPNEYENG
-563 MIKVEYKTPTSYYIV
+563 MIKVEYKTPITYYIV
-578 YITSFMTLIGFIINI
+578 YIISFITLIGFIIYIVLNTEK
-593 ISSNIKIKNKE
+593 SKNYEKIKE
-604 ITEEGIS
+604 IK

>member
-1 MCFLLYFGFI
+1 
-11 YNKMIKINEEVKY
+11 
-24 IYEFI
+24 
-29 RVLKM
+29 M
-34 EKSKKYLEKVYI
+34 EKSKKYLERIYI

-59 VIIDSNICG
+59 VVIESSICG

-99 CNGYAINLFYNQ
+99 CNGYALNLFYNP

-136 IMMFLAIIFMYMFL
+136 IMMFVAIIFMYMFL

-155 KTGVAIAGAIFY
+155 KTGVAVAGAVFY
-167 ITNPYY
+167 VTNPYY
-173 LSNIFIRGAIGESAA
+173 LSNIYIRGAIGESAA
-188 LTFLPLLFLGLYNLF
+188 LIFLPLLFLGLYSLF

-223 HNITTLYAAIISG
+223 HNITTLYAAIISF
-236 IYVLINFRKLKEK
+236 IYVIINFNKLKEK
-249 DVLIKILTNILF
+249 DILIKLLINILF
-261 IIGMS
+261 IVGLTI
-266 LFFIYPL
+266 FFIYPL
-273 ILHRFSGEYVIFD
+273 LLHSFSGEYVIFD

-292 NGARVASSVITF
+292 NGERVASGVISF
-304 KELFTEIPSQ
+304 KELFMEIPGQ
-314 SVIFRLNIIQVVLFV
+314 EVIFRLNIIQVVLFI

-366 KIAPDILCNIQFPW
+366 KFTPDILCNIQFPW

-414 FIIIP
+414 FVIIP

-453 NNIVYMN
+453 NNINYMN

-467 SKTYIALYKN
+467 SKTYKALSQN
-477 QERVKGDRVFILE
+477 QERVKGDKVFILE

-510 DIKENTSIE
+510 GIKENTSIE
-519 VPFLFYKGYNA
+519 VPFLYYKGYSA
-530 YIENDKNGKRDIDVK
+530 YIENEKNGRKEIDVK

-552 KIDIPKEYENG
+552 KIDIPNEYENG
-563 MIKVEYKTPTSYYIV
+563 MIKVEYKTPITYYII
-578 YITSFMTLIGFIINI
+578 YIISFVTLIGFIIYIVLNTEK
-593 ISSNIKIKNKE
+593 SKNYEKIKE
-604 ITEEGIS
+604 IK

>member
-1 MCFLLYFGFI
+1 M
-11 YNKMIKINEEVKY
+11 
-24 IYEFI
+24 
-29 RVLKM
+29 
-34 EKSKKYLEKVYI
+34 
-46 VIAILLTLFILGK
+46 
-59 VIIDSNICG
+59 
-68 TNDGYLHLI
+68 HLI
-77 KIMGVNE
+77 KIIGVND
-84 IIKQGQFPPIIDAGF
+84 IIESGQFPPIIEAGF
-99 CNGYAINLFYNQ
+99 CNGYAINLFYNP
-111 LTTYISLICG
+111 LTTYISLLCG
-121 LIVNNFALGIKIMLI
+121 VILNNFAYGIKLMLF
-136 IMMFLAIIFMYMFL
+136 IMMLLAIVFMYKFI
-150 KNVTK
+150 KEFTGK
-155 KTGVAIAGAIFY
+155 KEIAIAAAIFY
-167 ITNPYY
+167 VTNPYY
-173 LSNIFIRGAIGESAA
+173 LSNIYIRGAIGESAA
-188 LTFLPLLFLGLYNLF
+188 LTFLPLLFLGLYSLF

-223 HNITTLYAAIISG
+223 HNITTLYAAIISF
-236 IYVLINFRKLKEK
+236 IYVIINFNKLKEK
-249 DVLIKILTNILF
+249 DILIKLLINILF
-261 IIGMS
+261 IVGLTI
-266 LFFIYPL
+266 FFIYPL
-273 ILHRFSGEYVIFD
+273 LLHSFSGEYVIFD

-292 NGARVASSVITF
+292 NGERVASGVISF
-304 KELFTEIPSQ
+304 KELFMEIPGQ
-314 SVIFRLNIIQVVLFV
+314 EVIFRLNIIQVVLFI

-366 KIAPDILCNIQFPW
+366 EFAPDILCNIQFPW

-414 FIIIP
+414 FVIIP

-432 YKDYTVK
+432 YKDYTTK

-477 QERVKGDRVFILE
+477 QERVKGDNVFILE

-519 VPFLFYKGYNA
+519 VPFLYYKGYSA
-530 YIENDKNGKRDIDVK
+530 YIENEKNGRKEIDVK

-552 KIDIPKEYENG
+552 KIDIPNEYKNG
-563 MIKVEYKTPTSYYIV
+563 MIKVEYKTPITYYIV
-578 YITSFMTLIGFIINI
+578 YIISFVTLIGFIIYIVLNTAK
-593 ISSNIKIKNKE
+593 SKNYEKIKE
-604 ITEEGIS
+604 IK

>member
-1 MCFLLYFGFI
+1 
-11 YNKMIKINEEVKY
+11 
-24 IYEFI
+24 
-29 RVLKM
+29 M
-34 EKSKKYLEKVYI
+34 EKNKKYLEKIYI

-99 CNGYAINLFYNQ
+99 CNGYAINLFYNP

-273 ILHRFSGEYVIFD
+273 ILHRFSGDYVIFD

-304 KELFTEIPSQ
+304 EELFTEIPSQ
-314 SVIFRLNIIQVVLFV
+314 AVIFRLNIIQVVLFV

-453 NNIVYMN
+453 NNINYMN

-467 SKTYIALYKN
+467 SKTYKALSQN
-477 QERVKGDRVFILE
+477 PERVDGESIFIIKGD
-490 GEALIESENKNELI
+490 ANIESANKNELVYNI
-504 YDIKLS
+504 TLI

-563 MIKVEYKTPTSYYIV
+563 MIKVEYKTPSSYYVV
-578 YITSFMTLIGFIINI
+578 YIISFITLIGFVIYIVL
-593 ISSNIKIKNKE
+593 SNVKIKNKKE
-604 ITEEGIS
+604 IEKVEK

>member
-99 CNGYAINLFYNQ
+99 CNGYAINLFYNP

-273 ILHRFSGEYVIFD
+273 ILHRFSGDYVIFD

-314 SVIFRLNIIQVVLFV
+314 AVIFRLNIIQVVLFV

-453 NNIVYMN
+453 NNINYMN

-467 SKTYIALYKN
+467 SKTYKALSQN
-477 QERVKGDRVFILE
+477 PERVDGESIFIIKGD
-490 GEALIESENKNELI
+490 ANIESANKNELVYNI
-504 YDIKLS
+504 TLI

-563 MIKVEYKTPTSYYIV
+563 MIKVEYKTPSSYYVV
-578 YITSFMTLIGFIINI
+578 YIISFITLIGFVIYIVL
-593 ISSNIKIKNKE
+593 SNVKIKNKKE
-604 ITEEGIS
+604 IEKVEK

>member
-1 MCFLLYFGFI
+1 M
-11 YNKMIKINEEVKY
+11 N
-24 IYEFI
+24 
-29 RVLKM
+29 
-34 EKSKKYLEKVYI
+34 
-46 VIAILLTLFILGK
+46 
-59 VIIDSNICG
+59 
-68 TNDGYLHLI
+68 H
-77 KIMGVNE
+77 
-84 IIKQGQFPPIIDAGF
+84 GF
-99 CNGYAINLFYNQ
+99 CNGYAINLFYNP
-111 LTTYISLICG
+111 LTTYLSILCG
-121 LIVNNFALGIKIMLI
+121 IIINNFANGIKLMLF
-136 IMMFLAIIFMYMFL
+136 IMMILSLVFMYVFI
-150 KNVTK
+150 KNVTGK
-155 KTGVAIAGAIFY
+155 KEIAIAGAIFY

-173 LSNIFIRGAIGESAA
+173 LSNIYIRGAIGESAA
-188 LTFLPLLFLGLYNLF
+188 LTFIPLLFLGLYNLF

-223 HNITTLYAAIISG
+223 HNITTLYAAIISF
-236 IYVLINFRKLKEK
+236 IYVIINFNKLKEK
-249 DVLIKILTNILF
+249 DILIKLLINILF
-261 IIGMS
+261 IVGLTI
-266 LFFIYPL
+266 FFIYPL
-273 ILHRFSGEYVIFD
+273 LLHSFSGEYVIFD

-292 NGARVASSVITF
+292 NGERVASGVISF
-304 KELFTEIPSQ
+304 KELFMEIPGQ
-314 SVIFRLNIIQVVLFV
+314 EVIFRLNIIQVVLFI

-366 KIAPDILCNIQFPW
+366 KFAPDILCNIQFPW

-414 FIIIP
+414 FVIIP

-432 YKDYTVK
+432 YKDYTTK

-477 QERVKGDRVFILE
+477 QERVEGDNVFILE

-519 VPFLFYKGYNA
+519 VPFLYYKGYSA
-530 YIENDKNGKRDIDVK
+530 YIENEKNGRKEIDVK

-552 KIDIPKEYENG
+552 KIDIPNEYKNG
-563 MIKVEYKTPTSYYIV
+563 MIKVEYKTPITYYIV
-578 YITSFMTLIGFIINI
+578 YIISFVTLIGFIIYIVLNTAK
-593 ISSNIKIKNKE
+593 SKNYEKIKE
-604 ITEEGIS
+604 IK